1 MTVQFMRDGAGAGA
15 GAAAAESEN
24 GSISIKQRVGTR
36 SW

>member
-1 MTVQFMRDGAGAGA
+1 MTVQFMGDRA

-24 GSISIKQRVGTR
+24 ESVSVKQRVGTR